1 MPNVPLVRMGLDIG
15 FGDVKAV
22 FAKFVGSGRFETENI
37 KFPSA
42 IARVKNKAISGLD
55 DAQIEYEFEKR
66 KYLIGK
72 DALSSANIIPTRD
85 IDFIM
90 EFSPLFIFR
99 AMEFVSEKY
108 HISMDSLCN
117 QTEICLGLPLAYY
130 ISKKRQ
136 LSQRLSSFEVLGCKV
151 TPHRLAIQAQ
161 SQGILLDYL
170 LDDQC
175 KPNKKRLGKDL
186 LILDIGFN
194 TIDILCVNEGRSSS
208 EWSNMLEGAGICR
221 ICKDLEIELRKMG
234 TDLSEQAV
242 KNALANRKISIY
254 GKETDLSE
262 SINLMAKDYADFIYR
277 EIRSRLSDV
286 LKNTQKLIIA
296 GGGAYYISD
305 FFKQR
310 FPGDFL
316 FIPHAPE
323 FSNARG
329 YYKYLKGVKNG

>member
-1 MPNVPLVRMGLDIG
+1 MGIDIG

-22 FAKFVGSGRFETENI
+22 FARFIGNGRFETEQI

-42 IARVKNKAISGLD
+42 IARVKNKAIAGLD

-72 DALSSANIIPTRD
+72 EALSSANIIPTRD
-85 IDFIM
+85 IDFIL

-99 AMEFVSEKY
+99 AMEFVSKK
-108 HISMDSLCN
+108 HHLSMDSLCN

-130 ISKKRQ
+130 NSKKR
-136 LSQRLSSFEVLGCKV
+136 LLAQRLANFEVMGCKV
-151 TPHRLAIQAQ
+151 IPQRLAIQAQ
-161 SQGILLDYL
+161 SQGILLDFL

-175 KPNKKRLGKDL
+175 KPNRKWLGNDL

-234 TDLSEQAV
+234 IDLPEQAV
-242 KNALANRKISIY
+242 KNALATRMISIY
-254 GKETDLSE
+254 GKEFNLSE
-262 SINLMAKDYADFIYR
+262 SITLMTKDYADFIYR

-286 LKNTQKLIIA
+286 LKNSKKLIIA
-296 GGGAYYISD
+296 GGGAYYVSE

-316 FIPHAPE
+316 HIPNDPE

>member
-1 MPNVPLVRMGLDIG
+1 MPNVPLVRMGIDIG

-22 FAKFVGSGRFETENI
+22 FARFVGNGRFETENI

-42 IARVKNKAISGLD
+42 IARVKSKAISGLD

-72 DALSSANIIPTRD
+72 DAISSANIIPTRD

-108 HISMDSLCN
+108 HISMDTLCN
-117 QTEICLGLPLAYY
+117 QTEICLGLPLAYF

-170 LDDQC
+170 LNDQC
-175 KPNKKRLGKDL
+175 KPNRKRLGNDL

-194 TIDILCVNEGRSSS
+194 TIDILCVKEGRSSS

-221 ICKDLEIELRKMG
+221 ICRDLEIELKKMG
-234 TDLSEQAV
+234 IDLQEQAV
-242 KNALANRKISIY
+242 KNAMANRKISIY

-277 EIRSRLSDV
+277 EIRSRFSDV

-296 GGGAYYISD
+296 GGGAYYVSE

-316 FIPHAPE
+316 FIPPKAE

-329 YYKYLKGVKNG
+329 YYKYLKGVKND